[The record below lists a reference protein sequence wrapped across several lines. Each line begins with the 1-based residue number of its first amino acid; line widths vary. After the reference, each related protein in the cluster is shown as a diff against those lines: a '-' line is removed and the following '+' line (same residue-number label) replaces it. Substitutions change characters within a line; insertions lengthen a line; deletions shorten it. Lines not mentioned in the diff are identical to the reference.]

1 MGWKKCLVAFV
12 LMVVFVLIYCF
23 ITSLPAYAHIEG
35 EYLKNGI
42 FSVFMIKAGIFT
54 YSVKEKASF
63 GINSSIVKIINKSDY
78 IILLYKAD
86 DPSIKSCRV
95 YKFIPSSLIKGDW
108 DLVGESY
115 VEKMT
120 TENEAIKHIQDFPKP
135 LFSYLH
141 RIEDKGIKNY
151 VITPSISI
159 ARELLKDHPDDPY
172 VQVIYLDALMR
183 SEKWDEL
190 AEKNARWSSNI
201 ENNPNPIIAHTTC
214 LIAQAV
220 EYNRLAKESQNA
232 YAFLMGEPGE
242 RQVINEALLEK
253 IYQAKGSVSP
263 VSLPSMGIGAT
274 PIPSFPSVQV
284 AAKVILTDAVFA
296 MIKGDNARALHLL
309 VLDYRLSQI
318 LCGHTFMI
326 SNLFGIAVKAI
337 TCGGM
342 ELYMAN
348 ACRTP
353 EEVKEF
359 FDTLTRLREVDTSL
373 HWDDFKYMEGIGA
386 NPEFATDSVGANLSE
401 TSTRWNISET
411 KPRLLLAGAAA
422 RYHFLTT
429 GKFPGSPEQF
439 APLLPHGLPQ
449 DLFTTTTLR
458 LISGKDSFVVYS
470 VGPDAKDDA
479 ASLVYDPTNGTVSA
493 GDIFLEIPQK
503 PHYPF
508 PPKGQ
513 LATKKEDILKQFPNN
528 LPPDIFHNTKGAP
541 LSITDT
547 VPAKIIS
554 FGPDTD
560 SARVK
565 NGAGLLPLDPP
576 YDPTNG
582 DISNGDL
589 ILDTAQP

>member
-23 ITSLPAYAHIEG
+23 ITSLPTYAHIEG

-54 YSVKEKASF
+54 YSVKEEASF
-63 GINSSIVKIINKSDY
+63 GISGIVKIINKSDY
-78 IILLYKAD
+78 IILLGKD
-86 DPSIKSCRV
+86 EDPSIKSCRV
-95 YKFIPSSLIKGDW
+95 YKLIPSSLIKGDW

-115 VEKMT
+115 MENMT
-120 TENEAIKHIQDFPKP
+120 TENEAIKHIQDFKKP

-141 RIEDKGIKNY
+141 RIEDNRIKNY
-151 VITPSISI
+151 IITPNISI

-201 ENNPNPIIAHTTC
+201 ENNPNPIIAHTTR
-214 LIAQAV
+214 LGAQAV
-220 EYNRLAKESQNA
+220 EYNRLAKEGRNA
-232 YAFLMGEPGE
+232 YEILIGKLGE

-318 LCGHTFMI
+318 LCGRTFLI
-326 SNLFGIAVKAI
+326 SNLIGIAVKAV
-337 TCGGM
+337 TCNGM
-342 ELYMAN
+342 DLYMAN

-401 TSTRWNISET
+401 TRARWNVSET

-439 APLLPHGLPQ
+439 APLLPNGLPQ
-449 DLFTTTTLR
+449 DPFTTTTLR

-493 GDIFLEIPQK
+493 GDIFLQIPQK
-503 PHYPF
+503 PRYPF
-508 PPKGQ
+508 PPRGQ

-565 NGAGLLPLDPP
+565 DGAGLLPLDPP

-582 DISNGDL
+582 NISNGDL